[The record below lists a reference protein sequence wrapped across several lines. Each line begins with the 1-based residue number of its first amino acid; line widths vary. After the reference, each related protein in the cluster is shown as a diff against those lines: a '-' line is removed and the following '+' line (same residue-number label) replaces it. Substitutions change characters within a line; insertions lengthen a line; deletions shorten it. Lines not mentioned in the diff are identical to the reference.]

1 MIKEYLFGENKIL
14 LNTRNGKLLYQNDTE
29 SIIDDDFYS
38 DDEFDIMN
46 QNYNYDTI
54 NISIN
59 ITKQCNLNCKYCFNK
74 NKENKRVSVQDS
86 IRFIEKIIKDF
97 PNAKKYHVD
106 LSG

>member
-1 MIKEYLFGENKIL
+1 
-14 LNTRNGKLLYQNDTE
+14 
-29 SIIDDDFYS
+29 
-38 DDEFDIMN
+38 MN

-86 IRFIEKIIKDF
+86 IRFIEKIINK
-97 PNAKKYHVD
+97 NI
-106 LSG
+106 